1 MEIKKID
8 DATIVELKDS
18 LTVSNIEE
26 FKSSIEGIINTG
38 IDKIIVDFEGVPYID
53 SSGLSALLTVSE
65 MALERGGS
73 LKLAAMN
80 ETCSTILEITFLT
93 EQFEIFPDVESA
105 LDY

>member
-1 MEIKKID
+1 METKKID
-8 DATIVELKDS
+8 DSIILELKDA

-26 FKSSIEGIINTG
+26 FKRSVEGVILTG
-38 IDKIIVDFEGVPYID
+38 INKIIVDFEGVPYID
-53 SSGLSALLTVSE
+53 SSGLSALLTASE
-65 MALERGGS
+65 MALERGGV
-73 LKLAAMN
+73 LLLAAMN